1 MPEINDVR
9 PTSISHIV
17 GQKHVREVVALGL
30 DYAHQEGRKFDHALF
45 CGPPGLG
52 KTNLASVI
60 GREMASPFTEFLGQS
75 FKNVSDLNAV
85 LLSVKEERSIVFIDE
100 VHEMSKSLQT
110 TLYLA
115 LDQRKIL
122 IPGGKN
128 GSAPMSIPIQD
139 FTLLLATTDEYLLLQ
154 PLRDRMKLT
163 LRFEFYSVDELTQII
178 LQRSRGLGWNV
189 DEEVFSAIASKG
201 RGTPRLALRLLES
214 SHRVCR
220 AEGESVITLRHLK
233 RACELEQIDSMGL
246 GPTEQR
252 YLTVVADSST
262 RLNVIASMLGLP
274 TRTVSEVTE
283 PFLMRSGLI
292 VKDDQGRR
300 QLTQIGHEHLSN
312 SSHIHV
318 GVSSNE

>member
-1 MPEINDVR
+1 MSDINDIR
-9 PTSISHIV
+9 PTSISHII

-30 DYAHQEGRKFDHALF
+30 DYAHQENKKFDHSLF

-52 KTNLASVI
+52 KTQMASVI
-60 GREMASPFTEFLGQS
+60 SQEMANDFTELLGQS
-75 FKNVSDLNAV
+75 FGSVADLNAV
-85 LLSVKEERSIVFIDE
+85 LLSAKDRSIVFIDE

-128 GSAPMSIPIQD
+128 GAAPMSIPIAD

-163 LRFEFYSVDELTQII
+163 LRFEFYSVDELTQIV

-189 DEEVFSAIASKG
+189 DEEVFREIGVRG
-201 RGTPRLALRLLES
+201 RGTPRLALNMLES
-214 SHRVCR
+214 AHRVCR
-220 AEGESVITLRHLK
+220 AEGDQIITISHLE

-246 GPTEQR
+246 GPTEQK
-252 YLTVVADSST
+252 YLTVVADNPT

-283 PFLMRSGLI
+283 PFLMRAGLI
-292 VKDDQGRR
+292 MKDDQGRR
-300 QLTQIGHEHLSN
+300 QLTQIGREHLSN
-312 SSHIHV
+312 SSHIRV

>member
-1 MPEINDVR
+1 MPDINDIR
-9 PTSISHIV
+9 PTSISHII

-30 DYAHQEGRKFDHALF
+30 DYAHQENKTFDHAMLV
-45 CGPPGLG
+45 GPPGRG
-52 KTNLASVI
+52 KTALSQIIAQ
-60 GREMASPFTEFLGQS
+60 EMATDFTELLGQS
-75 FKNVSDLNAV
+75 FGSLADLNAV
-85 LLSVKEERSIVFIDE
+85 LLSVAAKQIIFIDE
-100 VHEMSKSLQT
+100 CHALSKSLQT

-163 LRFEFYSVDELTQII
+163 LRFEFYSADELTQIVAN
-178 LQRSRGLGWNV
+178 RSRGLGWNV
-189 DEEVFSAIASKG
+189 DEEVFPAIASKG
-201 RGTPRLALRLLES
+201 RGTPRLALRILES

-220 AEGESVITLRHLK
+220 AEGEHTITHSHLE
-233 RACELEQIDSMGL
+233 RACGLEQIDSMGL

-252 YLTVVADSST
+252 YLTVVADSPT

-274 TRTVSEVTE
+274 TRTIPEVTE
-283 PFLMRSGLI
+283 PFLMRDGLI
-292 VKDDQGRR
+292 GKDDQGRR
-300 QLTQIGHEHLSN
+300 QLTQVGREHLSN

-318 GVSSNE
+318 GI

>member
-1 MPEINDVR
+1 MSDINDIS
-9 PTSISHIV
+9 PTSISRLV
-17 GQKHVREVVALGL
+17 GQEHVKNVVTVAL
-30 DYAHQEGRKFDHALF
+30 DYAHQENRKFDHSLL

-52 KTNLASVI
+52 KTNLAKIVSM
-60 GREMASPFTEFLGQS
+60 EMAVDFTELLGQS
-75 FKNVSDLNAV
+75 FNSVADLNAV
-85 LLSVKEERSIVFIDE
+85 LLSATERSIVFIDE
-100 VHEMSKSLQT
+100 VHEMNKSLQT

-163 LRFEFYSVDELTQII
+163 LRFSFYSVDELTQIV

-189 DEEVFSAIASKG
+189 DEEVFREIGVRG
-201 RGTPRLALRLLES
+201 RGTPRLALNMLES
-214 SHRVCR
+214 AHRVCR
-220 AEGESVITLRHLK
+220 AEGDQIITISHLE

-246 GPTEQR
+246 GPTEQK
-252 YLTVVADSST
+252 YLTVVADNPT

-283 PFLMRSGLI
+283 PFLMRAGLI
-292 VKDDQGRR
+292 MKDDQGRR
-300 QLTQIGHEHLSN
+300 QLTQIGREHLSN
-312 SSHIHV
+312 SSHIRV